1 MPTNTGLNAMAE
13 ISMTRDD
20 ETLELLYA
28 GRLQILQK
36 KKGHRYTIDS
46 VLLAQFVEPKKGER
60 ILELGAG
67 SGVIGL
73 LLAFRNPGVRVTGLE
88 LQAEL
93 ADMAGRSI
101 LMNGLES
108 RVNIIPGDV
117 RNAPELLKARSH
129 DVVVFNPPYRK
140 MGSGKLNPGKE
151 KALARHEIA
160 GSISDFLKA
169 ASYALEQ
176 GGRVCLIYPCSRM
189 VEAVHRMRMEKME
202 PKRLRMVHSR
212 PGSRGDFIL
221 VEGVK
226 GGGEELAVLP
236 PLFVYREDERYSEEL
251 EELFK
256 NLSGAEG

>member
-1 MPTNTGLNAMAE
+1 MDRCDSL
-13 ISMTRDD
+13 IHDD
-20 ETLELLYA
+20 ETVESLFG

-36 KKGHRYTIDS
+36 KKGYRYTIDS
-46 VLLAQFVEPKKGER
+46 VLLAHFVEPKKGER

-67 SGVIGL
+67 SCVISL
-73 LLAFRNPGVRVTGLE
+73 LLAFQNPGVRVTGLE
-88 LQAEL
+88 LQTEL

-101 LMNGLES
+101 SMNGLEG
-108 RVNIIPGDV
+108 RVNILQGDV
-117 RNAPELLKARSH
+117 RNAAELLEARSQ

-140 MGSGKLNPGKE
+140 MGSGKLNPGRE

-160 GSISDFLKA
+160 GSIADFLRA
-169 ASYALEQ
+169 ASYALET

-189 VEAVHRMRMEKME
+189 VEAIHRMRVEKME

-221 VEGVK
+221 VEGMK
-226 GGGEELAVLP
+226 GGGEELSVLS

-251 EELFK
+251 ETLFR
-256 NLSGAEG
+256 NLSGGAG

>member
-1 MPTNTGLNAMAE
+1 MDRCDSL
-13 ISMTRDD
+13 IHDD
-20 ETLELLYA
+20 ETVESLFG

-36 KKGHRYTIDS
+36 KKGYRYTIDS
-46 VLLAQFVEPKKGER
+46 VLLAHFVEPKKGER

-67 SGVIGL
+67 SGVISL
-73 LLAFRNPGVRVTGLE
+73 LLAFQNPGVRVTGLE
-88 LQAEL
+88 LQTEL

-101 LMNGLES
+101 SMNGLEG
-108 RVNIIPGDV
+108 RVNILQGDV
-117 RNAPELLKARSH
+117 RNAAELLEARSQ

-140 MGSGKLNPGKE
+140 MGSGKLNPGRE

-160 GSISDFLKA
+160 GSIADFLRA
-169 ASYALEQ
+169 ASYALET

-189 VEAVHRMRMEKME
+189 VEAIHRMRVEKME

-221 VEGVK
+221 VEGMK
-226 GGGEELAVLP
+226 GGGEELSVLS

-251 EELFK
+251 ETLFR
-256 NLSGAEG
+256 NLSGGAG

>member
-1 MPTNTGLNAMAE
+1 MDRHDSL
-13 ISMTRDD
+13 IHDD
-20 ETLELLYA
+20 ESLESLYG

-36 KKGHRYTIDS
+36 KKGYRYTIDS
-46 VLLAQFVEPKKGER
+46 VLLAHFVEPKKGER

-67 SGVIGL
+67 SGVISL

-93 ADMAGRSI
+93 ADMAGRSVS
-101 LMNGLES
+101 MNGLEG
-108 RVNIIPGDV
+108 RVDIRVGDV
-117 RNAPELLKARSH
+117 RNAAEFLEARSQ

-140 MGSGKLNPGKE
+140 MGSGKLNPGRE

-160 GSISDFLKA
+160 GSIADFLRA
-169 ASYALEQ
+169 ASYALEP

-189 VEAVHRMRMEKME
+189 AEAIHRMRVEKME

-221 VEGVK
+221 VEGMK
-226 GGGEELAVLP
+226 GGGEELAVLS

-251 EELFK
+251 EALFR
-256 NLSGAEG
+256 NLSGAAG

>member
-1 MPTNTGLNAMAE
+1 MAATSLIRE
-13 ISMTRDD
+13 D
-20 ETLELLYA
+20 ETLESLFG

-36 KKGHRYTIDS
+36 KKGYRYTIDS
-46 VLLAQFVEPKKGER
+46 VLLAHFVEPKRGER

-67 SGVIGL
+67 SGVISL

-93 ADMAGRSI
+93 ADMAGRSVS
-101 LMNGLES
+101 LNGLEG
-108 RVNIIPGDV
+108 RMKMIRGDA
-117 RNAPELLKARSH
+117 RKAAELLEAQSQ

-140 MGSGKLNPGKE
+140 MGSGKVNPGRE

-160 GSISDFLKA
+160 GSIADFLKA
-169 ASYALEQ
+169 ASHALEP

-189 VEAVHRMRMEKME
+189 VEAIHRMRAEKME
-202 PKRLRMVHSR
+202 PKRLRMVYSR

-221 VEGVK
+221 VEGMK

-236 PLFVYREDERYSEEL
+236 PLFIYQEGEGYSEEL
-251 EELFK
+251 EELFR
-256 NLSGAEG
+256 NLSDPAG

>member
-1 MPTNTGLNAMAE
+1 MAE
-13 ISMTRDD
+13 TSLIRED
-20 ETLELLYA
+20 ETLESLYG

-36 KKGHRYTIDS
+36 KKGYRYTIDS
-46 VLLAQFVEPKKGER
+46 VLLAHFVEPNKGER

-67 SGVIGL
+67 SGVISL

-88 LQAEL
+88 LQSEL
-93 ADMAGRSI
+93 AEMAGRSI
-101 LMNGLES
+101 SINGLED
-108 RVNIIPGDV
+108 RVNMIPGDV
-117 RNAPELLKARSH
+117 RNAAELLEARSQ

-140 MGSGKLNPGKE
+140 MGSGKLNPGRE

-160 GSISDFLKA
+160 GSVTDFLRA
-169 ASYALEQ
+169 ASYALEP

-189 VEAVHRMRMEKME
+189 VEAIYRMRVEKME

-221 VEGVK
+221 VEGIK

-236 PLFVYREDERYSEEL
+236 PLFVYQEGEKYSEEL
-251 EELFK
+251 EALFR
-256 NLSGAEG
+256 NLSGAAG

>member
-1 MPTNTGLNAMAE
+1 MAE
-13 ISMTRDD
+13 TSLIRED
-20 ETLELLYA
+20 ETLESLYG

-36 KKGHRYTIDS
+36 KKGYRYTIDS
-46 VLLAQFVEPKKGER
+46 VLLAHFVEPNKGER

-67 SGVIGL
+67 SGVISL

-88 LQAEL
+88 LQSEL
-93 ADMAGRSI
+93 AEMAGRSI
-101 LMNGLES
+101 SINGLED
-108 RVNIIPGDV
+108 RVNMIPGDV
-117 RNAPELLKARSH
+117 RNAAELLEARSQ

-140 MGSGKLNPGKE
+140 MGSGKLNPGRE

-160 GSISDFLKA
+160 GSVTDFLRA
-169 ASYALEQ
+169 ASYALEP

-189 VEAVHRMRMEKME
+189 VEAIYRMRVEKME

-221 VEGVK
+221 VEGMQ

-236 PLFVYREDERYSEEL
+236 PLFIYEEGEGYSEEL
-251 EELFK
+251 EALFR
-256 NLSGAEG
+256 NLSDSSG

>member
-1 MPTNTGLNAMAE
+1 MDRCDSL
-13 ISMTRDD
+13 IHDD
-20 ETLELLYA
+20 ETVESLFG

-36 KKGHRYTIDS
+36 KKGYRYTIDS
-46 VLLAQFVEPKKGER
+46 VLLAHFVEPKKGER

-67 SGVIGL
+67 SCVISL
-73 LLAFRNPGVRVTGLE
+73 LLAFQNPGVRVTGLE
-88 LQAEL
+88 LQTEL

-101 LMNGLES
+101 SMNGLEG
-108 RVNIIPGDV
+108 RVHILQGDV
-117 RNAPELLKARSH
+117 RNAAELLEARSQ

-140 MGSGKLNPGKE
+140 MGSGKLNPGRE

-160 GSISDFLKA
+160 GSIADFLRA
-169 ASYALEQ
+169 ASYALET

-189 VEAVHRMRMEKME
+189 VEAIHRMRVEKME

-221 VEGVK
+221 VEGMK
-226 GGGEELAVLP
+226 GGGEELSVLS

-251 EELFK
+251 ETLFR
-256 NLSGAEG
+256 NLSGGAG

>member
-1 MPTNTGLNAMAE
+1 MAE
-13 ISMTRDD
+13 TSLIRED
-20 ETLELLYA
+20 ETLESLYG

-36 KKGHRYTIDS
+36 KKGYRYTIDS
-46 VLLAQFVEPKKGER
+46 VLLAHFVEPNKGER

-67 SGVIGL
+67 SGVISL

-88 LQAEL
+88 LQSEL
-93 ADMAGRSI
+93 AEMAGRSI
-101 LMNGLES
+101 SINGLED
-108 RVNIIPGDV
+108 RVNMIPGDV
-117 RNAPELLKARSH
+117 RNAAELLEARSQ

-140 MGSGKLNPGKE
+140 MGSGKLNPGRE

-160 GSISDFLKA
+160 GSVTDFLSA
-169 ASYALEQ
+169 ASYALEP

-189 VEAVHRMRMEKME
+189 VEAIHRMRVEKME

-221 VEGVK
+221 VEGMK

-236 PLFVYREDERYSEEL
+236 PLFVYQEGEKYSEEL
-251 EELFK
+251 EALFR
-256 NLSGAEG
+256 NLSGAAG